1 MVKNA
6 PTSFCPQ
13 TEEEAG
19 DRESTFTQLL
29 GERELGV
36 LELKDGSSAESLTF
50 AKDVLE
56 AICWNL

>member
-36 LELKDGSSAESLTF
+36 LELKDESLTF